1 MAANGKVCNGQG
13 ECICGRCRCFSDGP
27 GNRYSGPKCEICPTC
42 PSKCVE
48 HKPCVMCQQWQTG
61 PYNETQCADCPFTVI
76 PVKELPVFFTFASSI
91 FLFLVL
97 NETTECQFVDP
108 SDDCTFYFL
117 YYEDQRTDNLTV
129 WVKEEKDCPP
139 PVPVLA
145 IVLGVIAG
153 IVILGLILL
162 LVWKL
167 LTVLHDRAEFAKF
180 DNERLMA
187 KWDTVSFISSLS
199 CEFLSQAACSHAFF
213 CYAFAL

>member
-1 MAANGKVCNGQG
+1 
-13 ECICGRCRCFSDGP
+13 
-27 GNRYSGPKCEICPTC
+27 
-42 PSKCVE
+42 
-48 HKPCVMCQQWQTG
+48 MCQQWQTG

-76 PVKELPVFFTFASSI
+76 PVKELPVFFTFACSI

>member
-1 MAANGKVCNGQG
+1 
-13 ECICGRCRCFSDGP
+13 
-27 GNRYSGPKCEICPTC
+27 
-42 PSKCVE
+42 
-48 HKPCVMCQQWQTG
+48 MCQQWQTG
-61 PYNETQCADCPFTVI
+61 PYNETQCDECTFTVI
-76 PVKELPVFFTFASSI
+76 PVKELPV
-91 FLFLVL
+91 L
-97 NETTECQFVDP
+97 NDTTECQFVDP
-108 SDDCTFYFL
+108 ADDCTFYFL

-180 DNERLMA
+180 DSERLLA
-187 KWDTVSFISSLS
+187 KWDTNENPIYK
-199 CEFLSQAACSHAFF
+199 QATTTFKNPV
-213 CYAFAL
+213 YVGNNTMKNK